1 MPLTFHYKQL
11 SNGLDIVAEVNP
23 DSHSFAAGL
32 FVKTGSRDESTAV
45 NGVSHFLEHM
55 MFKGSDKYGWEDVNR
70 IFDEIGA
77 RYNAFTSQ
85 EMTAYYANVLPEFT
99 ERAIEHL
106 SHLLRP
112 AIRTSD
118 FETEKK
124 VILEEIAMYLDDP
137 GHRLYEKLMD
147 LHFGNHPLSM
157 SILGSADSIQK
168 LQRDQMAEYF
178 RRRYGPGNM
187 VLSVTGRLDFD
198 EVVRLAE
205 KYMGS
210 WEPVDAPR
218 QQPVP
223 MYKPQRRVMSDPKLN
238 RQYTMGMTPGP
249 SAQDDR
255 RFAARVLSDVIGDSD
270 GSRLYWALVDNA
282 IAEEADFGFYPH
294 DGCGSYYLALT
305 TDPERAEQAL
315 DIAMKEL
322 DKARADITPDEI
334 ERAKNKIASSL
345 VLQGE
350 VPLGRMRSIGGQ
362 WIYNKQ
368 YRSLEMDM
376 ATLMAVDVGLCQ
388 ALMKDFPFDPMTIV
402 SLGPGPGEPV
412 TSDESKSPPASAS

>member
-1 MPLTFHYKQL
+1 MALTFHHHQL
-11 SNGLDIVAEVNP
+11 KNGLDIIAEENP

-32 FVKTGSRDESTAV
+32 FVKTGARDEDVAV

-55 MFKGSDKYGWEDVNR
+55 MFKGSTKYTWEDVNR

-112 AIRTSD
+112 AIRNED
-118 FETEKK
+118 FTTEKK

-137 GHRLYEKLMD
+137 GHRLYERLMEV
-147 LHFGNHPLSM
+147 HFGNHPLSL
-157 SILGSADSIQK
+157 SVLGSADSIK
-168 LQRDQMAEYF
+168 RLERDQMAAYF
-178 RRRYGPGNM
+178 QRRYGPGNM
-187 VLSVTGRLDFD
+187 VLSVTGRMDFN
-198 EVVRLAE
+198 EVITLAE
-205 KYMGS
+205 KYCGS
-210 WEPVDAPR
+210 WERVNAPR
-218 QQPVP
+218 EQPQP
-223 MYKPQRRVMSDPKLN
+223 MFKSQRTDLTDAKLS

-270 GSRLYWALVDNA
+270 GSRFYWALVDNA
-282 IAEEADFGFYPH
+282 IAEDADFGFYPH
-294 DGCGSYYLALT
+294 DACGSFYLSLT
-305 TDPERAEQAL
+305 TDPQRTAQAL
-315 DIAMKEL
+315 EIAQRELAKVKEDL
-322 DKARADITPDEI
+322 NDDEV

-345 VLQGE
+345 VLSGE
-350 VPLGRMRSIGGQ
+350 VPVGRMRSIGGQ

-368 YRSLEMDM
+368 YRSLETDM
-376 ATLMAVDVGLCQ
+376 ATLNAVNADSLR
-388 ALMKDFPFDPMTIV
+388 ALMREFPFDPMTIV
-402 SLGPGPGEPV
+402 TLGPG
-412 TSDESKSPPASAS
+412 K